1 MIRLQGRSYLL
12 VGAMYGAVTA
22 ALLGVGSPF
31 TVVAQ
36 DGFDSVDVSQG
47 QTSAQLQSLVAPIA
61 LYPDPLV
68 AQILQ
73 ASTYPDQVA
82 EASVEVLMHPG
93 QSLESEPW
101 DASVLAV
108 SHFPPVLEMMG
119 KQINWTTQLGQA
131 YLAQQGPVL
140 KAIQSMRQQAMNV
153 GNLKTTTQQQ
163 VVSSNGVIQIYP
175 SDPNMLYI
183 PTYDP
188 QAVYYVPTP
197 SGVGSVVGYGTGWA
211 IGDTVAGTSV
221 DWVGGTIAHYPTGYG
236 WRNAY
241 SNGTYNAVV
250 GQTWNGTAYGAE
262 SNSRTLANGADV
274 TRYQGAAVGWDGT
287 ATGRGST
294 YSNGDTNVG
303 TFSRTVTTDN
313 GVYNVHGAAGTN
325 GTASGGYADV
335 TGVNRYGGTVN
346 DSITDRNGEITTNR
360 DSDIFD
366 SRPQSENLFSDARQ
380 DDWSSDYADRG
391 AWSRNSFGGGSDF
404 GGGGF
409 GGFRGGG
416 GRR

>member
-1 MIRLQGRSYLL
+1 MKTNDNLL
-12 VGAMYGAVTA
+12 VKTVCGAI
-22 ALLGVGSPF
+22 ALTFVASGSPGA
-31 TVVAQ
+31 VVAQ
-36 DGFDSVDVSQG
+36 DGINSVDISQG
-47 QTSAQLQSLVAPIA
+47 QTAAQLQTLVAPIA

-82 EASVEVLMHPG
+82 EAAVEVMMHPG

-108 SHFPPVLEMMG
+108 SHYPPVLEMMA

-140 KAIQSMRQQAMNV
+140 QAIQAMRQQATNV

-163 VVSSNGVIQIYP
+163 VVSSGGVIQIYP
-175 SDPNMLYI
+175 TDPNMFYI

-188 QAVYYVPTP
+188 GVVYTQPAVWGAAPMI
-197 SGVGSVVGYGTGWA
+197 GFGAGWA
-211 IGDTVAGTSV
+211 VGDYLAGTSV
-221 DWVGGTIAHYPTGYG
+221 DWVGGSVVNYPAGYG

-241 SNGTYNAVV
+241 SNGGYHAVV
-250 GQTWNGTAYGAE
+250 GQTATGAAYAGQSE
-262 SNSRTLANGADV
+262 STTLARGGDL

-287 ATGRGST
+287 ATAHGAT
-294 YSNGDTNVG
+294 YSNGDTDAG

-313 GVYNVHGAAGTN
+313 GVYNIHGAAGTN
-325 GTASGGYADV
+325 GTTSGGYADV
-335 TGVNRYGGTVN
+335 TGINREGQVTN
-346 DSITDRNGEITTNR
+346 DSITDRDGDFTTSR
-360 DSDIFD
+360 SD
-366 SRPQSENLFSDARQ
+366 NLFSEARN
-380 DDWSSDYADRG
+380 DDWSSAYADRG
-391 AWSRNSFGGGSDF
+391 AWSRGSFGGGGY
-404 GGGGF
+404 GGGSF

>member
-1 MIRLQGRSYLL
+1 MIRIQCKSYLL
-12 VGAMYGAVTA
+12 VGSMYSAIA
-22 ALLGVGSPF
+22 LSLLGGTSPITAF
-31 TVVAQ
+31 AQ
-36 DGFDSVDVSQG
+36 DGFDSVDVSQA
-47 QTSAQLQSLVAPIA
+47 QSSAQLQSLVAPIA

-82 EASVEVLMHPG
+82 EAAVEVMMHPG

-108 SHFPPVLEMMG
+108 SHYPPVLEMMA

-140 KAIQSMRQQAMNV
+140 KAIQVMRQQAMNV

-163 VVSSNGVIQIYP
+163 VVSSNGAIQIYP

-197 SGVGSVVGYGTGWA
+197 SGVGSPIGYGTGWV
-211 IGDTVAGTSV
+211 IGDALAGTSV
-221 DWVGGTIAHYPTGYG
+221 DWVGGTIANYPQGYG
-236 WRNAY
+236 WRDAY
-241 SNGTYNAVV
+241 SNGTYHAVV
-250 GQTWNGTAYGAE
+250 GQTWNGTSYAGQ
-262 SNSRTLANGADV
+262 SNSRTLANGGDV
-274 TRYQGAAVGWDGT
+274 TRYQGTATGWDGT
-287 ATGRGST
+287 ASGRGAT
-294 YSNGDTNVG
+294 YSNGDTSAG

-325 GTASGGYADV
+325 GTTSGGYADV
-335 TGVNRYGGTVN
+335 SGVNRYGSTFN
-346 DSITDRNGEITTNR
+346 DSVTDRDGDVTASR
-360 DSDIFD
+360 DSGLFD
-366 SRPQSENLFSDARQ
+366 SRPQSDNLFSDARH

-391 AWSRNSFGGGSDF
+391 AWSRSSFGGGGDF
-404 GGGGF
+404 GGGF

>member
-1 MIRLQGRSYLL
+1 MIRMRGTRQLL
-12 VGAMYGAVTA
+12 VTSIYGAVTFS
-22 ALLGVGSPF
+22 LLGAFSPT
-31 TVVAQ
+31 TVAAQ

-47 QTSAQLQSLVAPIA
+47 QTSAQLQTLVAPIA

-73 ASTYPDQVA
+73 ASTSPDQVS
-82 EASVEVLMHPG
+82 EAAVEIMMHPG

-108 SHFPPVLEMMG
+108 SHYPPVIEMMA

-131 YLAQQGPVL
+131 YLAQQGSVL

-153 GNLKTTTQQQ
+153 GNLKTNTQQQ
-163 VVSSNGVIQIYP
+163 VVSTSGVIQIYP
-175 SDPNMLYI
+175 TDPNMLYI

-197 SGVGSVVGYGTGWA
+197 WGVGSSIGYGTGWA
-211 IGDTVAGTSV
+211 IGDALAGTSV
-221 DWVGGTIAHYPTGYG
+221 DWVGGTVANYPPGYG

-241 SNGTYNAVV
+241 SNGSYHAVV
-250 GQTWNGTAYGAE
+250 GQTWNGTSYAGQ
-262 SNSRTLANGADV
+262 SNSRTLANGGEL
-274 TRYQGAAVGWDGT
+274 THYQGSADGWDG
-287 ATGRGST
+287 AASGRGTT
-294 YSNGDTNVG
+294 YSNGDTSAG

-313 GVYNVHGAAGTN
+313 GVYHVQGAAGTN
-325 GTASGGYADV
+325 GTSSGGYADV
-335 TGVNRYGGTVN
+335 TGVNREGETVN
-346 DSITDRNGEITTNR
+346 DSISDRDGDITASRDNGL
-360 DSDIFD
+360 FD
-366 SRPQSENLFSDARQ
+366 SRPQSGNVFSDAR
-380 DDWSSDYADRG
+380 DDDFHSDYADRG
-391 AWSRNSFGGGSDF
+391 SWSRSSFGGGDF
-404 GGGGF
+404 SGGGF

>member
-1 MIRLQGRSYLL
+1 MIRIQGRSYLL

-22 ALLGVGSPF
+22 ALFGVVSPG

-47 QTSAQLQSLVAPIA
+47 QSSAQLQSLVAPIA

-108 SHFPPVLEMMG
+108 SHYPPVLQMMA

-140 KAIQSMRQQAMNV
+140 KAIQAMRQQAMNV

-175 SDPNMLYI
+175 GDPNMLYI
-183 PTYDP
+183 PAYDP
-188 QAVYYVPTP
+188 QTVYYVPTP
-197 SGVGSVVGYGTGWA
+197 SGVGSVIGYGAGWA
-211 IGDTVAGTSV
+211 IGDAVAGTSV
-221 DWVGGTIAHYPTGYG
+221 DWVGGTIANYPAGYG

-241 SNGTYNAVV
+241 SNGSYHAVV
-250 GQTWNGTAYGAE
+250 GQTWNGTSYAGQ
-262 SNSRTLANGADV
+262 SDSRTLANGGDV

-287 ATGRGST
+287 ATGRGAT
-294 YSNGDTNVG
+294 YSNGDTSAG

-346 DSITDRNGEITTNR
+346 DSITDRNGDITTTR
-360 DSDIFD
+360 DNDIFD
-366 SRPQSENLFSDARQ
+366 SRPQSENLFSDARNN
-380 DDWSSDYADRG
+380 DFSSDYADRG
-391 AWSRNSFGGGSDF
+391 AWSRSSFGGGNDF
-404 GGGGF
+404 NGGGF

>member
-1 MIRLQGRSYLL
+1 MRTNARVLFTSI
-12 VGAMYGAVTA
+12 YGALALALFSA
-22 ALLGVGSPF
+22 ASPDATF
-31 TVVAQ
+31 AQ
-36 DGFDSVDVSQG
+36 DGIDSVDVSQG
-47 QTSAQLQSLVAPIA
+47 QTSAQLQTLVAPIA

-82 EASVEVLMHPG
+82 EAAVEVMMHPG

-101 DASVLAV
+101 DVSVLAV
-108 SHFPPVLEMMG
+108 SHYPPVIQMMA

-140 KAIQSMRQQAMNV
+140 AAIQSMRQQAKNV

-163 VVSSNGVIQIYP
+163 VVSSGGAIQIYP
-175 SDPNMLYI
+175 TDPNTFYI

-188 QAVYYVPTP
+188 LVVYNQPAVWGAAPL
-197 SGVGSVVGYGTGWA
+197 VGFGAGWA
-211 IGDTVAGTSV
+211 VGDALAGTSV
-221 DWVGGTIAHYPTGYG
+221 DWVGGSVVNYPAGYG

-241 SNGTYNAVV
+241 SNGGYHAVV
-250 GQTWNGTAYGAE
+250 GQTGTGAYYAGQSE
-262 SNSRTLANGADV
+262 STSLARGGDV
-274 TRYQGAAVGWDGT
+274 TRYQGEAVGWDGT
-287 ATGRGST
+287 ATGRGAT
-294 YSNGDTNVG
+294 YSNGDTQAG

-313 GVYNVHGAAGTN
+313 GVYNIRGAAGTN
-325 GTASGGYADV
+325 GTTSGGYADV
-335 TGVNRYGGTVN
+335 TGVNRDGQVTN
-346 DSITDRNGEITTNR
+346 DTITDRDGDISTTR
-360 DSDIFD
+360 DSDLSD
-366 SRPQSENLFSDARQ
+366 SRPQSENLFSEAHSQ
-380 DDWSSDYADRG
+380 DWSSDYADRG
-391 AWSRNSFGGGSDF
+391 ALSRDSFGGGGY

>member
-1 MIRLQGRSYLL
+1 MGTNTHLL
-12 VGAMYGAVTA
+12 AKTIYGAFALTLVA
-22 ALLGVGSPF
+22 AGSPGL
-31 TVVAQ
+31 VVAQ
-36 DGFDSVDVSQG
+36 NGIDSVDVSQG
-47 QTSAQLQSLVAPIA
+47 QTSAQLQTLVAPIA

-73 ASTYPDQVA
+73 ASTYPDQVS
-82 EASVEVLMHPG
+82 EAAVEVMMHPG

-108 SHFPPVLEMMG
+108 SHYPPVLEMMA

-140 KAIQSMRQQAMNV
+140 TAIQAMRQQAMNV

-163 VVSSNGVIQIYP
+163 VVSSGGAIQIYP
-175 SDPNMLYI
+175 TDPNMFYI

-188 QAVYYVPTP
+188 LVVYNQPAVWGAAPL
-197 SGVGSVVGYGTGWA
+197 VGFGAGWA
-211 IGDTVAGTSV
+211 VGDALAGTSV
-221 DWVGGTIAHYPTGYG
+221 DWVGGSVVNYPAGYG

-241 SNGTYNAVV
+241 SNGGYHAVW
-250 GQTWNGTAYGAE
+250 GQT
-262 SNSRTLANGADV
+262 ANGAAYAGQSESTTLARGGDL
-274 TRYQGAAVGWDGT
+274 TRYQGTAVGWDGT
-287 ATGRGST
+287 ATGRGTT
-294 YSNGDTNVG
+294 YSNGDTDAG

-313 GVYNVHGAAGTN
+313 GVYNIHGAAGTN
-325 GTASGGYADV
+325 GTTSGGYADV
-335 TGVNRYGGTVN
+335 TGINREGQVTN
-346 DSITDRNGEITTNR
+346 DSITDRDGDITT
-360 DSDIFD
+360 
-366 SRPQSENLFSDARQ
+366 SRSGNMFAEARTN
-380 DDWSSDYADRG
+380 DWSSDYADRG
-391 AWSRNSFGGGSDF
+391 AWSRNSFGGQGF

>member
-1 MIRLQGRSYLL
+1 MRTKSNL
-12 VGAMYGAVTA
+12 VRKSLYGALTLALVA
-22 ALLGVGSPF
+22 AGSPC
-31 TVVAQ
+31 TTVAQ
-36 DGFDSVDVSQG
+36 NGIDSVDVSRG
-47 QTSAQLQSLVAPIA
+47 QTSAQLQTLVAPIA

-82 EASVEVLMHPG
+82 EAAVEVMMHPG

-108 SHFPPVLEMMG
+108 SHYPPVVEMMA

-140 KAIQSMRQQAMNV
+140 QAIQAMRQQAMNV

-163 VVSSNGVIQIYP
+163 VVSSGGAIQIYP
-175 SDPNMLYI
+175 TDPNMFYI

-188 QAVYYVPTP
+188 GVVYNQPAVWGAAPM
-197 SGVGSVVGYGTGWA
+197 VGFGTGWA
-211 IGDTVAGTSV
+211 VGDALAGTSV
-221 DWVGGTIAHYPTGYG
+221 DWIGGSVVNYPSGYG

-241 SNGTYNAVV
+241 SNGGYHAVV
-250 GQTWNGTAYGAE
+250 GQTATGVAYAGQSE
-262 SNSRTLANGADV
+262 STTLARGGDL
-274 TRYQGAAVGWDGT
+274 TRYQGTAVGWDGT
-287 ATGRGST
+287 ATGRGAT
-294 YSNGDTNVG
+294 YSNGDTDAG

-313 GVYNVHGAAGTN
+313 GVYNIHGAAGTN
-325 GTASGGYADV
+325 GTTSGGYADV
-335 TGVNRYGGTVN
+335 TGINREGQVTN
-346 DSITDRNGEITTNR
+346 DSITDRDG
-360 DSDIFD
+360 DIST
-366 SRPQSENLFSDARQ
+366 SRSGNLFSEART
-380 DDWSSDYADRG
+380 DDWSSSYADRG
-391 AWSRNSFGGGSDF
+391 AWSRNSFGGEGY

>member
-1 MIRLQGRSYLL
+1 MIRMRGKSYLL
-12 VGAMYGAVTA
+12 VGSMCGAVAISLVGVASPMA
-22 ALLGVGSPF
+22 AL
-31 TVVAQ
+31 AQ
-36 DGFDSVDVSQG
+36 DGFDSVDVSQA

-73 ASTYPDQVA
+73 ASTFPDQVA

-93 QSLESEPW
+93 QSLESQPW

-108 SHFPPVLEMMG
+108 SHYPPVVQMMA

-140 KAIQSMRQQAMNV
+140 QAIQAMRQQATTV

-163 VVSSNGVIQIYP
+163 VVSSNGMIQIYP
-175 SDPNMLYI
+175 PDPNMFYI

-188 QAVYYVPTP
+188 QAVYYQPAVWGAAPLI
-197 SGVGSVVGYGTGWA
+197 GYGTGWA
-211 IGDTVAGTSV
+211 VGDALAGASV
-221 DWVGGTIAHYPTGYG
+221 DWVGGTVVNYPAGSG
-236 WRNAY
+236 WRDAY
-241 SNGTYNAVV
+241 SNGSYHAVV
-250 GQTWNGTAYGAE
+250 GQTWNGTSYAGE
-262 SNSRTLANGADV
+262 SNSKMLANGGDV
-274 TRYQGAAVGWDGT
+274 TRYQGSAAGWNGT
-287 ATGRGST
+287 ASGRGTT
-294 YSNGDTNVG
+294 YSNGDTSAG

-313 GVYNVHGAAGTN
+313 GVYNVRGAAGTN
-325 GTASGGYADV
+325 GTMSGGYADV

-346 DSITDRNGEITTNR
+346 DSISDRDGDITADRDNGLI
-360 DSDIFD
+360 DD
-366 SRPQSENLFSDARQ
+366 RPQAENLFSDARSN
-380 DDWSSDYADRG
+380 DLSSDYADRG
-391 AWSRNSFGGGSDF
+391 AWSRSSFGGGNGF
-404 GGGGF
+404 GGGF